1 MKIQSF
7 LPMSLMLLTV
17 AACSEKTAVEPQE
30 TGIPQTLVA
39 EIADDFT
46 RTAFLTDADG
56 NENSHF
62 TWLAGDRIKM
72 QLSDNTFATY
82 EAISDGRSASFNL
95 VDSDV
100 TVYPLTNMGKFSF
113 YPATS
118 EQWTGKPA
126 FYIEDGRPVV
136 YLSGNVAGEENI
148 ANLLSCVPMIANNFF
163 RGYSIFEPYLW
174 FHVATA
180 VLKVDIEDVPDLQTI
195 WAEVRHPSYPICHVF
210 TIADDGHIYAS
221 DIVDIG
227 FHDYSISY
235 QFLPSGKVS
244 LFIPVPLGEMAAGL
258 QVRVYDHAEYK
269 DLAVATTDKAIKL
282 EAGKGYDLGTVRC
295 HDIDTRTTVDWEGAT
310 VTIDMAEGTK
320 AVEVAWLPYMSYSNC
335 SLYDESSYN
344 SLWVPRMTRFEESGT
359 FPFDLPPAEEA
370 LHGQGT
376 SREFALVYRTIDED
390 GFDYYHLAWHGW
402 IPDELYDDVDINWT
416 KVDVG
421 FGS

>member
-1 MKIQSF
+1 MKIQAI
-7 LPMSLMLLTV
+7 LPVSLMLLTV
-17 AACSEKTAVEPQE
+17 AACSEKSAVEPEE

-56 NENSHF
+56 NENSRF

-72 QLSDNTFATY
+72 LLTDNSFATY
-82 EAISDGRSASFNL
+82 ESTADGRTATFQL

-100 TVYPLTNMGKFSF
+100 TVNPSVNMGKFSF
-113 YPATS
+113 YPAAS
-118 EQWTGKPA
+118 EQWTGKPD
-126 FYIEDGRPVV
+126 FLIEGGKPVIF
-136 YLSGNVAGEENI
+136 LASDIHGQHIG
-148 ANLLSCVPMIANNFF
+148 NLLSTVPMISNNFV
-163 RGYSIFEPYLW
+163 RGYSIHEPYLW

-180 VLKVDIEDVPDLQTI
+180 VLKVDIEGVPANEAV
-195 WAEVRHPSYPICHVF
+195 WACVSHPSYPICGVF
-210 TIADDGHIYAS
+210 NIADDAHIYAS
-221 DIVDIG
+221 DKVDLG
-227 FHDYSISY
+227 FPTSTLSY
-235 QFLPSGKVS
+235 INLPEGKVS
-244 LFIPVPLGEMAAGL
+244 LFIPVPLGEMPAGL
-258 QVRVYDHAEYK
+258 KVRVFQHVDFK
-269 DLAVATTDKAIKL
+269 DLAVATTDKTIKL

-320 AVEVAWLPYMSYSNC
+320 AVEVAWIPYMDYSNC

-370 LHGQGT
+370 LSGQST
-376 SREFALVYRTIDED
+376 AREFALVYRTIDED
-390 GFDYYHLAWHGW
+390 GFEYYHLAWRGW
-402 IPDELYDDVDINWT
+402 IPDELYDDVDLHWS